1 MFQHPCGCTAHARQN
16 STLEPQFAFSFPKWK
31 LKAAGGS
38 SEGNGG
44 FTQLCGLIF
53 LKFITSYFFRSS
65 IALNKLSFPLPLLSV
80 FNLNLHSFL

>member
-1 MFQHPCGCTAHARQN
+1 M
-16 STLEPQFAFSFPKWK
+16 FSFPKWE

-38 SEGNGG
+38 GEGNGG
-44 FTQLCGLIF
+44 FIQLCGLIF

-80 FNLNLHSFL
+80 FNLNFHSFFKLLHNLQLTPK